1 MIDELRC
8 PKCNSAIEENA
19 IYCPHCGSKF
29 SKQGNKSRKSA
40 IIAIILVIIILL
52 VYAFLSSR
60 LIMIPSVTGKTKEDA
75 VALLKEKGV
84 QVEFVTELTNNV
96 EENIVYKQSFF
107 GLHLTNSNIEPI
119 TLYVS
124 EGIAVECPV
133 VEGLTEQQAI
143 QALESVGLKHSIT
156 RQYTTDLEMGVVFH
170 QNQKGTVKSGSV
182 VALSSS
188 KGMGQIVANQI
199 GKNPQQ
205 AIEELS
211 AIGFN
216 VAVHE
221 YADGADIFS
230 EKQTIIGQ
238 DKTGIQPLGE
248 TITLE
253 ANRPSLQIPGIAI
266 VTNSING
273 VDVEITLKNV
283 SDKEIK
289 YVDLELS
296 FYNPFG
302 EPARCEI
309 SGENTYSARYVGP
322 LYPNE
327 SQQIVSTRPV
337 IYNPNVAAWRL
348 TNIIVTFTDNATQ
361 TLTAS
366 QFWLTNEYVGD
377 GTFY

>member
-8 PKCNSAIEENA
+8 PKCNSAIEESA
-19 IYCPHCGSKF
+19 IYCSHCGSKF
-29 SKQGNKSRKSA
+29 SKHGNKPRKSI
-40 IIAIILVIIILL
+40 IIAVVLVIIILL
-52 VYAFLSSR
+52 VCAVFSSR
-60 LIMIPSVTGKTKEDA
+60 LVMIPSVAGKTREDA
-75 VALLKEKGV
+75 AALLKEKGV
-84 QVEFVTELTNNV
+84 HVEFVTELTNNV
-96 EENIVYKQSFF
+96 EENIVYKQSFS
-107 GLHLTNSNIEPI
+107 GLHLPNSNIEPI

-156 RQYTTDLEMGVVFH
+156 RQYTTDLEKGVVFR

-182 VALSSS
+182 VALSIS
-188 KGMGQIVANQI
+188 KGIGQIVADQI

-205 AIEELS
+205 AIDELS
-211 AIGFN
+211 ANGFN
-216 VAVHE
+216 VVVHE

-230 EKQTIIGQ
+230 ESQTIIGQ

-253 ANRPSLQIPGIAI
+253 ANRPSLQIPSIDI
-266 VTNSING
+266 TTNSING
-273 VDVEITLKNV
+273 VDVEIALKNI

-289 YVDLELS
+289 YVDFEIS

-337 IYNPNVAAWRL
+337 IYNPNVAAWRP
-348 TNIIVTFTDNATQ
+348 TSITVTFTDNTTQ
-361 TLTAS
+361 ALTSS
-366 QFWLTNEYVGD
+366 QFWHTDEYVGD